1 MTQSRPSIVRPVAA
15 VATVVLRAGAVLL
28 VKRGKEPDLGRWAF
42 PGGSIE
48 PGETAREAALREVR
62 EETGVRVRV
71 LDLVDVW
78 DSLHPATPDSP
89 GFHYCIA
96 EFLAV
101 PEEATT
107 PRAQSD
113 AQDARWVR
121 LGEVSELGVSAAM
134 KRILSR
140 ALELYRA
147 RFPEGRWDRPD
158 VRGLY
163 VVSDDTWVPGRTHVD
178 VAAAAVAGGA
188 RVIQLRDKR
197 KGTAELVGLARRLLS
212 VTRPAGALLIV
223 NDRVDVAMAA
233 GADGVHLGVADL
245 PVRDARR
252 LLGPLPLIGFSPETD
267 AQALEAAEAGAD
279 YLGVGPLFATS
290 TKGDAGPPVGA
301 LRVARLRAH
310 CELPVVGIGG
320 ITAERVGDVLAAGAT
335 GVAVASAVA
344 AAPNMVAATRE
355 LVDLVRAHRNPGAA
369 ESACGRRGPCGR

>member
-1 MTQSRPSIVRPVAA
+1 VAA
-15 VATVVLRAGAVLL
+15 VAAVVLRAGAVLL

-48 PGETAREAALREVR
+48 PGETAREAAVREVR
-62 EETGVRVRV
+62 EETGVSVRV
-71 LDLVDVW
+71 LDTVDVW

-101 PEEATT
+101 PEKATP

-113 AQDARWVR
+113 AQEARWVR
-121 LGEVSELGVSAAM
+121 LAEVSELAVSEAM

-140 ALELYRA
+140 ALALYGVH
-147 RFPEGRWDRPD
+147 FPEGGHDRPD
-158 VRGLY
+158 VRGLC
-163 VVSDDTWVPGRTHVD
+163 VVTDDTLVPGRTHVD

-188 RVIQLRDKR
+188 RMIQLRDKR

-212 VTRPAGALLIV
+212 VTRPAGELLIV

-245 PVRDARR
+245 SVRDARR

-290 TKGDAGPPVGA
+290 TKGDAGPPVGP
-301 LRVARLRAH
+301 LRVARLRAR
-310 CELPVVGIGG
+310 CGLPVIGIGG
-320 ITAERVGDVLAAGAT
+320 ITAERVGDVLAAGASA
-335 GVAVASAVA
+335 VAVVSAVA
-344 AAPNMVAATRE
+344 AAPDMVAATRE
-355 LVDLVRAHRNPGAA
+355 LVDIVEAHRDPGTAQ
-369 ESACGRRGPCGR
+369 STRGRRGP